1 MTGGDFT
8 VREAAPDPAPGPAR
22 DAVIA
27 VNEARAYAAESAI
40 TGALERHLDRTIGV
54 VLARVKGPKARRGT
68 KWWTS
73 SESVS
78 TLEVK
83 DLDATYVA
91 PDKLT
96 NGLADDIRPVA
107 LTIASD
113 AARDTA
119 QRLGDPE
126 DLSALDSEE
135 IERAVDEAIRV
146 ILGIADRHV
155 REIRQAVLDADTHAD
170 DLEDLLDRIETA
182 HRKGRNW
189 VLMSGRTLAN
199 ALANDAAYSQALRLG
214 CTHAQWVSKRDDRVR
229 PTHVRADGQVR
240 RMRTRFR
247 VGKFSLRHPCDPE
260 GLPKSWPEVAG
271 CRCGLLFRRPGDNAR
286 KLFEAIDRAIRDG
299 SAPRRSMEAVSTAL
313 VVAAGL
319 PGGAP
324 HTPTPQGYGMPPT
337 APMITLT
344 EPVVAYR
351 QLPGDTE
358 LIPGQI
364 ITMTGQLVLGL
375 NLAGAATAV
384 TMSVLVPAGTVVAT
398 VNGAII
404 LPGGTALE
412 ILGAGETGVRAQVV
426 A

>member
-1 MTGGDFT
+1 M
-8 VREAAPDPAPGPAR
+8 REASPSPAPGPAR

-27 VNEARAYAAESAI
+27 VNEARAYAAEAAV
-40 TGALERHLDRTIGV
+40 TGVLDRYLSQAIGV
-54 VLARVKGPKARRGT
+54 VLARAKGPKARKGT
-68 KWWTS
+68 KWWVDP
-73 SESVS
+73 SESAS

-83 DLDATYVA
+83 DLDTTYVV

-96 NGLADDIRPVA
+96 NTLADDVRPVM
-107 LTIASD
+107 LTIAAD

-119 QRLGDPE
+119 GRLGDPE
-126 DLSALDSEE
+126 NFSAYDSEE
-135 IERAVDEAIRV
+135 IEQAVDEAIKV
-146 ILGIADRHV
+146 ILGVADRHV
-155 REIRQAVLDADTHAD
+155 RELRAAVLDADTTAE
-170 DLEDLLDRIETA
+170 DLGDLLDRIEQA

-199 ALANDAAYSQALRLG
+199 ALANDAAYSTALRLG

-247 VGKFSLRHPCDPE
+247 VGKFNLRHPCDPE

-271 CRCGLLFRRPGDNAR
+271 CRCGLLFRRPDDNAR

-299 SAPRRSMEAVSTAL
+299 SAPRRSMEAVNTAL

-324 HTPTPQGYGMPPT
+324 HTPTPQGYDMPPT

-351 QLPGDTE
+351 QLPGDAE

-364 ITMTGQLVLGL
+364 MSVTGQLVLGL
-375 NLAGAATAV
+375 SLAGVATAV

-398 VNGAII
+398 AGGAII